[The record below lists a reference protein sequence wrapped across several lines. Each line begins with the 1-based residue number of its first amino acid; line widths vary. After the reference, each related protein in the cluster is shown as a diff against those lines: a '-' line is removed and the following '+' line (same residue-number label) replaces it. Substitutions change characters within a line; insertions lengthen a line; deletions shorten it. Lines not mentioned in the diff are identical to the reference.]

1 MISDERLDSVAK
13 MKTHPMALPPNH
25 DECIE
30 MAKEL
35 KAYRQAFSEPVA
47 WRHNEGPFGKVATCS
62 QKVGELWVSEGF
74 DVTPLYRKPII
85 PE

>member
-1 MISDERLDSVAK
+1 MISDDKLNMFIEDPEAF
-13 MKTHPMALPPNH
+13 PPALV
-25 DECIE
+25 E

-35 KAYRQAFSEPVA
+35 LAYRQAFSDPAA
-47 WRHNEGPFGKVATCS
+47 WRHNDGPFGKVATCS

-74 DVTPLYRKPII
+74 DVTPLYRKPTI